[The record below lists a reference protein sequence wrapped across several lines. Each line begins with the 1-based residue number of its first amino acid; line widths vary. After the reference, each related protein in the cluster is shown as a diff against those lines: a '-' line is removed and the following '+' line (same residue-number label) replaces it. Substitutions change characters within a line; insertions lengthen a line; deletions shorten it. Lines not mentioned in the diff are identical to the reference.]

1 MRMNSDKNWE
11 SQFIPCKYSETLI
24 EKLIS
29 LNQMNPIPVNILEIK
44 KAIHYAKVYHGSQVR
59 QSGEPYYSHPIEV
72 ASMVCDYLFETD
84 AIIVSLLHDTLEDTS
99 LTYDMICTAFS
110 NQIAEYVEGLTRIK
124 PSGKITSAQLVKQLW
139 EEKRYKLILIKL
151 FDRLHNM
158 QTIFA
163 KSPEK
168 QQKIVTETLQYFLAL
183 SEILEIPALSEVL
196 YTACYEANKR
206 LGLIEEME
214 LVLDK
219 EIKFVDALISENNS
233 H

>member
-1 MRMNSDKNWE
+1 MHTHLDWELNFTSCIYSEKLLDKIMHLNQIAE
-11 SQFIPCKYSETLI
+11 SQ
-24 EKLIS
+24 
-29 LNQMNPIPVNILEIK
+29 VNVLAVK
-44 KAIHYAKVYHGSQVR
+44 KAIYYARFYHGSQLR

-72 ASMVCDYLFETD
+72 AYMVCDYLFETD
-84 AIIVSLLHDTLEDTS
+84 AIITSLLHDTLEDTS
-99 LTYDMICTAFS
+99 LTYEMIAAAFS
-110 NQIAEYVEGLTRIK
+110 DKIAEHVKDLTRIT
-124 PSGKITSAQLVKQLW
+124 PSGKITSAEMVKQLW
-139 EEKRYKLILIKL
+139 VEKKYKLILIKL

-183 SEILEIPALSEVL
+183 SEILEIPTLSEIL
-196 YTACYEANKR
+196 YNTCYTTNKR